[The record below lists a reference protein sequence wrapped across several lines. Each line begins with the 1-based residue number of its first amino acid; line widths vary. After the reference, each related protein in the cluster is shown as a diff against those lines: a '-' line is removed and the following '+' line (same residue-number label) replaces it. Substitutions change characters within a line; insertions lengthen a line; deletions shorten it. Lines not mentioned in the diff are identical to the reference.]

1 MGKRKRRKKAGA
13 KKAAKKP
20 AAKPKKKH
28 AKSIAMRIAAR
39 ISDVASRGKK
49 KQLKKDAKEKPV
61 QNQVKTKPI
70 IMKVAEKDKAE
81 PAQKQQIPKAAAKG
95 MGNALQKTT
104 SKKAGAKTEKYQV
117 IADGV
122 GASVSITKRPGEVP
136 AYDLTVPLIEP
147 ATAAYLDTIKTDLLK
162 QIRLTSQ
169 DVLDIKRMEKL
180 KEKFHNLALNLVRE
194 RIPRLSEQKAK
205 ELAGRMVQDLL
216 GLGDIEFLLK
226 DDILEEICINS
237 ANEPIWIYHKKHGW
251 CKTNL
256 KVATESKIWDY
267 SSLIGRRVGRQ
278 ITAQDPLLDAYLPT
292 GDRVNATL
300 SPISMFGNT
309 ITIRK
314 FARKPWTITDMLLS
328 KTISAEVAAFV
339 WLAMQYE
346 LNIVISGGTG
356 AGKTSMLNVL
366 CSFLPQNQRVIS
378 IEQTRE
384 ITLPSYLQWIPM
396 VVRQGSRDGK
406 GTISMLDLMVNS
418 LRMRPDRIIVGE
430 IRRAEEAEVL
440 FEAMHTGHSVY
451 ATMHAETV
459 FETFK
464 RLVSPPI
471 ELPEVVLES
480 LHFVLA
486 MYRDRR
492 SGIRRVFEIGELI
505 PSDRGE
511 NVRANIVYRWRS
523 SRDTIE
529 EQNPSVRMLDTLRT
543 YTRMD
548 DNEIRASIK
557 ERASVLNYLA
567 ANKINGV
574 EEVGRTIVQYYEDH
588 DNLMKKVGKH
598 K

>member
-1 MGKRKRRKKAGA
+1 MA
-13 KKAAKKP
+13 
-20 AAKPKKKH
+20 
-28 AKSIAMRIAAR
+28 
-39 ISDVASRGKK
+39 
-49 KQLKKDAKEKPV
+49 QE
-61 QNQVKTKPI
+61 
-70 IMKVAEKDKAE
+70 KAE
-81 PAQKQQIPKAAAKG
+81 SYTV
-95 MGNALQKTT
+95 N
-104 SKKAGAKTEKYQV
+104 
-117 IADGV
+117 ADGIE
-122 GASVSITKRPGEVP
+122 AHVSIVKKIGEIPLYSLDVP
-136 AYDLTVPLIEP
+136 KPEP
-147 ATAAYLDTIKTDLLK
+147 ATAAYLETIKSELLR
-162 QIRLTSQ
+162 QIRISTQ
-169 DVLDIKRMEKL
+169 EVLDIKLMAELRQ
-180 KEKFHNLALNLVRE
+180 KFYSLALKLVKE
-194 RIPRLSEQKAK
+194 RIPRLSEQKAA
-205 ELAGRMVQDLL
+205 ELAGKMVQDLL
-216 GLGDIEFLLK
+216 GLGEIEYLLK
-226 DDILEEICINS
+226 DDFLEEICVNS
-237 ANEPIWIYHKKHGW
+237 SREPIWVYHKKYGW
-251 CKTNL
+251 CKSNL
-256 KVATESKIWDY
+256 QIESESKIWDY

-278 ITAQDPLLDAYLPT
+278 ITAQDPLLDAYLPS

-314 FARKPWTITDMLLS
+314 FARKPWTITDLLLS
-328 KTISAEVAAFV
+328 NTISEEVAAFV

-346 LNIVISGGTG
+346 LNILISGGTG

-384 ITLPSYLQWIPM
+384 ITLPSYLQWVPM
-396 VVRQGSRDGK
+396 VVRQGGRDGR
-406 GTISMLDLMVNS
+406 GDVSMLDLMVNS

-505 PSDRGE
+505 PSEKGE
-511 NVRANIVYRWRS
+511 SVRANIIYRWRS
-523 SRDTIE
+523 SRDRIE
-529 EQNPSVRMLDTLRT
+529 EENPSVRLLDTLRT

-548 DNEIRASIK
+548 DGEIKASLK
-557 ERASVLNYLA
+557 EREKVLHWLASK
-567 ANKINGV
+567 KINSV
-574 EEVGRTIVQYYEDH
+574 EEVGKTIVQYYEDPES
-588 DNLMKKVGKH
+588 LMKKISR
-598 K
+598 